1 MSPPA
6 PRKKGTSR
14 WSSTMVAP
22 GTRLICTAP
31 AAHAAVIGAQ
41 LVWSSW
47 TVLSKRLMDTGS
59 DPIIF
64 ATCRELG
71 CASVLFMATAV
82 QRWVSREPSFS
93 YTRREAFLLV
103 CCGMAMGAM
112 QLTFLLGVRKVDA
125 TTASLSNL
133 LIPILT
139 LVTTGVLGWE
149 PLPLCG
155 ARCSAL
161 CPSYTKV
168 AGVLCACAGCAVLIY
183 NPTGALDAPSEGEMQ
198 YLVGC
203 AFLLLSSCGSVAFVL
218 TQKALLRRHGEL
230 EVLAAAYALA
240 CVSLVVACA
249 AYYMACK
256 QAPAM
261 ALGRFTLGREE
272 LVALA
277 FTVSFVG
284 VGAYCLFTYA
294 NQRLPSTLLTLYGI
308 VQPLLTSLM
317 AYAVLGEAPRSAC
330 LAGASLIVLGLMLT
344 AVATVA
350 TPPRSELEKAP
361 GMAPDL
367 AAPLLPVNYS
377 RHYDHSRHAT
387 SFPKPP
393 PPPPRKLHATSFSKP
408 PPPPPRKLQESFP
421 KPPLPPPRK
430 LHESR
435 QAQGS
440 NSEPPPP
447 PPPPPP
453 RRQPPQSVPKVR
465 REQASWGR

>member
-1 MSPPA
+1 
-6 PRKKGTSR
+6 
-14 WSSTMVAP
+14 MVAN
-22 GTRLICTAP
+22 GTRLFCTAP

-47 TVLSKRLMDTGS
+47 TVLSKRLMGTGS

-71 CASVLFMATAV
+71 CALVLCMATAV
-82 QRWVSREPSFS
+82 QRWVSREPSSS
-93 YTRREAFLLV
+93 YTRREVFLLV
-103 CCGMAMGAM
+103 CCGVAMGAM

-183 NPTGALDAPSEGEMQ
+183 NPTGALDGAHPEGEMQ

-230 EVLAAAYALA
+230 EVLTAAYALA
-240 CVSLVVACA
+240 SVSLAGTCA
-249 AYYMACK
+249 AYYVACK

-284 VGAYCLFTYA
+284 VGAYCLMTDC
-294 NQRLPSTLLTLYGI
+294 
-308 VQPLLTSLM
+308 V
-317 AYAVLGEAPRSAC
+317 
-330 LAGASLIVLGLMLT
+330 
-344 AVATVA
+344 
-350 TPPRSELEKAP
+350 
-361 GMAPDL
+361 
-367 AAPLLPVNYS
+367 
-377 RHYDHSRHAT
+377 
-387 SFPKPP
+387 
-393 PPPPRKLHATSFSKP
+393 
-408 PPPPPRKLQESFP
+408 
-421 KPPLPPPRK
+421 
-430 LHESR
+430 
-435 QAQGS
+435 
-440 NSEPPPP
+440 
-447 PPPPPP
+447 
-453 RRQPPQSVPKVR
+453 
-465 REQASWGR
+465 